1 MLRTILL
8 MIQVAL
14 CLILVTL
21 TLTSNVKG
29 EGLGSIGGQTES
41 SYRGVLG
48 GEERMQVI
56 LKNVCYTFLA
66 ASFLV
71 SWLIHVFVF

>member
-1 MLRTILL
+1 MPKLVLLIIQLVLCGIL
-8 MIQVAL
+8 I
-14 CLILVTL
+14 TL
-21 TLTSNVKG
+21 TLSSNTKG

-48 GEERMQVI
+48 GEERMEAL
-56 LKNVCYTFLA
+56 LKNVCYTFLM

-71 SWLIHVFVF
+71 SWLIHIFHF